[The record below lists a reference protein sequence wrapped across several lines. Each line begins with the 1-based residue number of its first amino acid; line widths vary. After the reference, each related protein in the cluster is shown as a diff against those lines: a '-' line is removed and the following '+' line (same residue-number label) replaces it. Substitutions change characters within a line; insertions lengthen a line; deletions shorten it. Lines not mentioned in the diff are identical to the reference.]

1 MWVNAACEPLLEGH
15 MKQYIVK
22 RLIRAFFT
30 LLGISFLVFSL
41 IHVSGDPVALM
52 LPPEATQKQIDD
64 MRTSLGFD
72 KPMYIQYWIFI
83 SGAVRGD
90 FGESVRWGRPCLD
103 LFFERFPNTLLLG
116 TASMLW
122 ALFIGL
128 TVGILS
134 AVNVG
139 RWFDKFGKI
148 IALLGQALP
157 VFWLGLML
165 MLLFSVKLR
174 WLPTSG
180 IGGLKYLVLPSFTLG
195 AFFAAAIA
203 RLTRSTMLD
212 VLDSEYIKMAR
223 IVGVRR
229 GTVVIKQ
236 AFKNAMIPVLTM
248 AALNFIVLINGT
260 VITETIFTWPGVG
273 RLIVQAIFARD
284 YPVVQTVLLIAS
296 SLFVFTNLAVDILYA
311 FIDPRIRYK

>member
-1 MWVNAACEPLLEGH
+1 
-15 MKQYIVK
+15 MKKYIVK

-30 LLGISFLVFSL
+30 VLGVSIFVFAL

-52 LPPEATQKQIDD
+52 LPPEATQKQIDA
-64 MRTSLGFD
+64 MRSSLGFD
-72 KPMYIQYWIFI
+72 KPLYVQYWIFI
-83 SGAVRGD
+83 SGALQGD
-90 FGESVRWGRPCLD
+90 FGKSVRWQRPCME
-103 LFFERFPNTLLLG
+103 LFLERFPNTLLLG
-116 TASMLW
+116 TASMIW
-122 ALFIGL
+122 ALLIGL
-128 TVGILS
+128 SVGILS

-139 RWFDKFGKI
+139 RWFDNFGKI

-180 IGGLKYLVLPSFTLG
+180 TGGLQYLVLPSLTLG
-195 AFFAAAIA
+195 ALFAAAIT

-223 IVGVRR
+223 IVGVR
-229 GTVVIKQ
+229 GSTVVIKQ

-284 YPVVQTVLLIAS
+284 YPVVQTILLIAS
-296 SLFVFTNLAVDILYA
+296 SLFVFTNLVVDILYA
-311 FIDPRIRYK
+311 YIDPRIRYQ

>member
-1 MWVNAACEPLLEGH
+1 
-15 MKQYIVK
+15 MKKYIFK

-30 LLGISFLVFSL
+30 VLGVSFFVFVL

-52 LPPEATQKQIDD
+52 LPPEATQEEMDA
-64 MRTSLGFD
+64 MRTALGFD
-72 KPMYIQYWIFI
+72 KPLYVQYWIFI
-83 SGAVRGD
+83 SGAARGD
-90 FGESVRWGRPCLD
+90 FGESIRWQRPCME
-103 LFFERFPNTLLLG
+103 LFLERFPHTLLLG
-116 TASMLW
+116 TTSMIW
-122 ALFIGL
+122 ALLIGL

-139 RWFDKFGKI
+139 RWFDNFGKI

-180 IGGLKYLVLPSFTLG
+180 SGGLSHLVLPSLTLG
-195 AFFAAAIA
+195 ALFAAGIT

-223 IVGVRR
+223 IVGVR
-229 GTVVIKQ
+229 GTTVVIKQ

-248 AALNFIVLINGT
+248 AALSFIVLINGT

-284 YPVVQTVLLIAS
+284 YPVVQTILLIFS
-296 SLFVFTNLAVDILYA
+296 SSFVFANLIVDILYA
-311 FIDPRIRYK
+311 YIDPRIRYQ

>member
-1 MWVNAACEPLLEGH
+1 
-15 MKQYIVK
+15 MKKYIFK
-22 RLIRAFFT
+22 RLIRALVTVLGVSFF
-30 LLGISFLVFSL
+30 VFAL

-52 LPPEATQKQIDD
+52 LPPEATREEIDE
-64 MRTSLGFD
+64 MRTALGFD
-72 KPMYIQYWIFI
+72 KPLYVQYWIFI
-83 SGAVRGD
+83 SGAARGD
-90 FGESVRWGRPCLD
+90 FGESVRWQRPCIE
-103 LFFERFPNTLLLG
+103 LFLERFPNTLLLG

-122 ALFIGL
+122 ALLIGL

-139 RWFDKFGKI
+139 RWFDNFGKI

-180 IGGLKYLVLPSFTLG
+180 TGGLQYLVLPSVTLG
-195 AFFAAAIA
+195 ALFAAAIT

-212 VLDSEYIKMAR
+212 VMDSEYIKMAR
-223 IVGVRR
+223 IVGVR
-229 GTVVIKQ
+229 GTTVVIKQ

-260 VITETIFTWPGVG
+260 VITETIFNWPGVG

-284 YPVVQTVLLIAS
+284 YPVVQTILLIAS
-296 SLFVFTNLAVDILYA
+296 SLFVFTNLFVDILYA
-311 FIDPRIRYK
+311 YIDPRIRYQ

>member
-1 MWVNAACEPLLEGH
+1 
-15 MKQYIVK
+15 MKKYIIK

-30 LLGISFLVFSL
+30 VLGVSFFVFAL

-52 LPPEATQKQIDD
+52 LPQEATQEEIDA
-64 MRTSLGFD
+64 MRTALGFD
-72 KPMYIQYWIFI
+72 KPLYVQYWIFI
-83 SGAVRGD
+83 SGAARGD
-90 FGESVRWGRPCLD
+90 FGESIRWQRPCME
-103 LFFERFPNTLLLG
+103 LFLERFPSTLLLG
-116 TASMLW
+116 TTSMIW
-122 ALFIGL
+122 ALIIGL

-139 RWFDKFGKI
+139 RWFDNFGKI

-180 IGGLKYLVLPSFTLG
+180 SGGLPYLVLPSLTLG
-195 AFFAAAIA
+195 ALFAAAIT

-223 IVGVRR
+223 IVGVR
-229 GTVVIKQ
+229 GTTVVIKQ

-284 YPVVQTVLLIAS
+284 YPVVQTILLIAS
-296 SLFVFTNLAVDILYA
+296 SLFVFTNLIVDILYA
-311 FIDPRIRYK
+311 YIDPRIRYQ

>member
-1 MWVNAACEPLLEGH
+1 
-15 MKQYIVK
+15 MKKYIFK

-30 LLGISFLVFSL
+30 VLGVSFFVFAL

-52 LPPEATQKQIDD
+52 LPPEATQEEIDA
-64 MRTSLGFD
+64 MRTALGFD
-72 KPMYIQYWIFI
+72 KPLYVQYWIFL
-83 SGAVRGD
+83 SSAARGD
-90 FGESVRWGRPCLD
+90 FGESIRWQRPCMD
-103 LFFERFPNTLLLG
+103 LFLERFPHTLLLG
-116 TASMLW
+116 TTSMIW
-122 ALFIGL
+122 ALLIGL

-139 RWFDKFGKI
+139 RWFDNFGKI

-180 IGGLKYLVLPSFTLG
+180 SGGLQYLVLPSLTLG
-195 AFFAAAIA
+195 ALFAAAIT

-223 IVGVRR
+223 IVGVR
-229 GTVVIKQ
+229 GTTVVIKQ

-284 YPVVQTVLLIAS
+284 YPVVQTILLIFS
-296 SLFVFTNLAVDILYA
+296 SSFVFANLIVDILYA
-311 FIDPRIRYK
+311 YIDPRIRYQ

>member
-1 MWVNAACEPLLEGH
+1 
-15 MKQYIVK
+15 MKKYIFK

-30 LLGISFLVFSL
+30 VLGVSFIVFAL
-41 IHVSGDPVALM
+41 THLSGDPVALM
-52 LPPEATQKQIDD
+52 LPPESTQEEHDA

-72 KPMYIQYWIFI
+72 KPLYVQYWIYM

-90 FGESVRWGRPCLD
+90 FGESIRWQRPCME
-103 LFFERFPNTLLLG
+103 LFLERFPATLLLG
-116 TASMLW
+116 TASMMW
-122 ALFIGL
+122 ALLVGL

-139 RWFDKFGKI
+139 RWFDNFGKI
-148 IALLGQALP
+148 IALFGQALP

-180 IGGLKYLVLPSFTLG
+180 TGGIQYLVLPSLTLG
-195 AFFAAAIA
+195 AVFAAAIT

-223 IVGVRR
+223 TLGIPETIV
-229 GTVVIKQ
+229 VVKQ
-236 AFKNAMIPVLTM
+236 GFKNAMIPVMTM

-273 RLIVQAIFARD
+273 RLIVEAIFARD
-284 YPVVQTVLLIAS
+284 YPVVQTILLIAS
-296 SLFVFTNLAVDILYA
+296 SLFVFTNLFVDILYA
-311 FIDPRIRYK
+311 YIDPRIRYK

>member
-1 MWVNAACEPLLEGH
+1 
-15 MKQYIVK
+15 MKKYIFK
-22 RLIRAFFT
+22 RLIRALIAVLGVSFF
-30 LLGISFLVFSL
+30 VFAL

-52 LPPEATQKQIDD
+52 LPPEATQEEIDD
-64 MRTSLGFD
+64 MRTALGFD
-72 KPMYIQYWIFI
+72 KPLYVQYWIFM
-83 SGAVRGD
+83 SGAARGD
-90 FGESVRWGRPCLD
+90 FGTSIRWQRPCME
-103 LFFERFPNTLLLG
+103 LFLERFPSTLLLG
-116 TASMLW
+116 TTSMIW
-122 ALFIGL
+122 ALLMGL

-139 RWFDKFGKI
+139 RWFDNFGKI

-165 MLLFSVKLR
+165 MLVFSVWLR

-180 IGGLKYLVLPSFTLG
+180 SGGLRYLVLPSLTLG
-195 AFFAAAIA
+195 ALFSAAIT

-212 VLDSEYIKMAR
+212 VMDSEYIKMAR
-223 IVGVRR
+223 IVGV
-229 GTVVIKQ
+229 GGATVVIKQ
-236 AFKNAMIPVLTM
+236 AFKNAMIPVITM

-284 YPVVQTVLLIAS
+284 YPVVQTILLISS
-296 SLFVFTNLAVDILYA
+296 SLFVFTNLLVDILYA
-311 FIDPRIRYK
+311 YIDPRIRYQ